1 MSRSKIA
8 VVLCA
13 ALLAGCS
20 RKPSVGSEA
29 AARPA
34 KVSWMELGEKA
45 PAKRLLKGFHNPEPA
60 WRWTEQVFAVALD
73 APATN
78 QQVFLEL
85 YFGLAEAYMKQLGSV
100 TLTARVNGA
109 EVGSET
115 YTRSGQFVFSKP
127 VPLELLRGGRA
138 TVEFAL
144 DKAVRPDGPNG
155 AQLGLV
161 AASVGLKPRDNT
173 EPFRQEQARTAQA
186 AYQEILRQRAL
197 KMEVARQREL
207 MKLFHELDIWKN
219 MWFQGVQLIK
229 NPLDLWMMQQIIW
242 EVRPDYIIET
252 GTWRGGSALYW
263 AHTLHGM
270 GLENSRVLTVDLQ
283 DQTQTARTRPLW
295 QKYVQFFPGSSTDPQ
310 IVSRIAH
317 VVKGKRVLVTLDSDH
332 SMNHVLEELRLYSPL
347 VSPGSYLVVEDTHI
361 DGIPTFPHLSPGPTA
376 AVNRFLEQGGSKM
389 FERDLTRE
397 ALVMTFN
404 PGGWLR
410 RKK

>member
-1 MSRSKIA
+1 VS
-8 VVLCA
+8 LDPP
-13 ALLAGCS
+13 AG
-20 RKPSVGSEA
+20 
-29 AARPA
+29 
-34 KVSWMELGEKA
+34 
-45 PAKRLLKGFHNPEPA
+45 
-60 WRWTEQVFAVALD
+60 
-73 APATN
+73 N

-100 TLTARVNGA
+100 TLSARVNGV

-115 YTRSGQFVFSKP
+115 FTRNGQFVFSKP
-127 VPLELLRGGRA
+127 VPAEVLKGGSA
-138 TVEFAL
+138 MVEFAL

-173 EPFRQEQARTAQA
+173 EPFRQDQARA
-186 AYQEILRQRAL
+186 AREGYQEILRQRAL
-197 KMEVARQREL
+197 KMDPARQREL

-229 NPLDLWMMQQIIW
+229 NPCDLWMMQQIVY
-242 EVRPDYIIET
+242 EVRPDYIVET
-252 GTWRGGSALYW
+252 GTWYGGSSLYW
-263 AHTLHGM
+263 AQTLHGL
-270 GLENSRVLTVDLQ
+270 GLENSRILTVDIQ

-295 QKYVQFFPGSSTDPQ
+295 KQYVQFFLGSSTDPQ
-310 IVSRIAH
+310 IVRRIAEM
-317 VVKGKRVLVTLDSDH
+317 VKGKRVLVTLDSDH
-332 SMNHVLEELRLYSPL
+332 AMNHVLEELRLYAPL

-397 ALVMTFN
+397 AMVMTFN

-410 RKK
+410 RKP